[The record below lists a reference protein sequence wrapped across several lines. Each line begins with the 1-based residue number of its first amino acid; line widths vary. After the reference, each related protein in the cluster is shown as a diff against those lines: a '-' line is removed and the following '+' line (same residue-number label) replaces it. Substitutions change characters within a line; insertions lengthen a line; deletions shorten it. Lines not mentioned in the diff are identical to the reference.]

1 MDLRKA
7 VTISSLGKYF
17 ITSGNISSQNQLA
30 GGSAAIEQPTMPAMS
45 AASFKLMHSR
55 LSKG

>member
-1 MDLRKA
+1 

-17 ITSGNISSQNQLA
+17 VTSGNILSQNQLA